1 MKIHIYNLWKKKEL
15 YKKEDKWENKRK
27 NEEKKKEEFE
37 NNILRKIEKSRNI
50 AKGKM
55 DFNLNETTITI
66 KEQSSDEDDSIK
78 EIIIDIKE
86 DKENDIKNL
95 ALNVDVFDYDN
106 IDLGKEKIGEGNKL
120 STNKVANENDQTKSS
135 RVNFEDHE
143 KKFNEDY
150 ALKYIVDN
158 LNKLG

>member
-1 MKIHIYNLWKKKEL
+1 
-15 YKKEDKWENKRK
+15 
-27 NEEKKKEEFE
+27 
-37 NNILRKIEKSRNI
+37 
-50 AKGKM
+50 M

-66 KEQSSDEDDSIK
+66 KEQSSDDDDSIQ
-78 EIIIDIKE
+78 ELIIDIKE

-95 ALNVDVFDYDN
+95 VLNADVFDYDN
-106 IDLGKEKIGEGNKL
+106 IDLGKENIGEGNKL
-120 STNKVANENDQTKSS
+120 STNKVDNENDQTKSS
-135 RVNFEDHE
+135 RVKFEDHA